1 MKLAIFAASCCKLVS
16 AYKATWVWTEE
27 FAKLDG
33 VDHLVH
39 AVNGVFPLPV
49 VRVWPGEEVEITV
62 VNKLSSQSMSIH

>member
-1 MKLAIFAASCCKLVS
+1 
-16 AYKATWVWTEE
+16 VWTEE